1 MRDTPPSAAEPERV
15 DKGRANDPKQAEQA
29 ARTDAAGEED
39 DPQFAR
45 NGE

>member
-1 MRDTPPSAAEPERV
+1 MRDAPPTAAEPQRGERKHS
-15 DKGRANDPKQAEQA
+15 DHPKQAEQA
-29 ARTDAAGEED
+29 RPADAAGEED